1 MEIEITF
8 IPVEEIMKKY
18 EDNGEGGV
26 KGFNGLLDIRP
37 PFQREF
43 VYNTTER
50 DLVIETVEE
59 NCTLGVMYWSVQNDG
74 SYEVIDGQQRT
85 ISIAQYVKGN
95 FPYKGFY
102 FQNLPYD
109 KRKNILDYKVQVN
122 LCRGTESEKLRWFR
136 KVNIAGKAHT
146 EQELRNSSFTG
157 TWLEDAKKDF
167 SRINGRAQRLGK
179 DYIKGSP
186 ARQDYLETALKW
198 ISKDPSTP
206 YTSIEDYMGRHQHD
220 ENAEPL
226 WEYYQSVINWISST
240 FTVKMEQMKKV
251 DWGYLYSRYKDDDLD
266 SDSLAAETQS
276 LLLDDD
282 VQNLAGIYPYLLT
295 RDQRHLNIRAF
306 TLAMK
311 TKVYAKQKGRCALSG
326 EECRMAEMEAD
337 HIIPWSEG
345 GKTTEDNCRLLSAA
359 AHREVT
365 AAQLRKT

>member
-8 IPVEEIMKKY
+8 VSVEELVKSY

-26 KGFNGLLDIRP
+26 VGYGGLLDIRP
-37 PFQREF
+37 SFQREF
-43 VYNTTER
+43 IYDNTER

-59 NCTLGVMYWSVQNDG
+59 NCTLGTIYWSVKEG
-74 SYEVIDGQQRT
+74 GTYEVIDGQQRT
-85 ISIAQYVKGN
+85 ISIAQYATGG

-102 FQNLPYD
+102 FHNLPQD
-109 KRKNILDYKVQVN
+109 KQEQFMKYKIQVN
-122 LCRGTESEKLRWFR
+122 LCKGKESEKLHWFR
-136 KVNIAGKAHT
+136 KVNVAGKTHT
-146 EQELRNSSFTG
+146 EQEIRNSVFTG
-157 TWLEDAKKDF
+157 TWLMDAKKDF
-167 SRINGRAQRLGK
+167 SRVDGRAQRLGK
-179 DYIKGSP
+179 DYINGSP
-186 ARQDYLETALKW
+186 SRQDYLETALKW

-226 WEYYQSVINWISST
+226 WNYYQSVINWISST
-240 FTVKMEQMKKV
+240 FTVKLEQMKKV
-251 DWGYLYSRYKDDDLD
+251 DWGYLYSRYKDDELD

-295 RDQRHLNIRAF
+295 RDQKHLNIRAF

-311 TKVYAKQKGRCALSG
+311 TRVYAKQKGRCALSG
-326 EECRMAEMEAD
+326 EKCELKDMEAD

-345 GKTTEDNCRLLSAA
+345 WKNDGGQLSIAECCSA
-359 AHREVT
+359 
-365 AAQLRKT
+365 